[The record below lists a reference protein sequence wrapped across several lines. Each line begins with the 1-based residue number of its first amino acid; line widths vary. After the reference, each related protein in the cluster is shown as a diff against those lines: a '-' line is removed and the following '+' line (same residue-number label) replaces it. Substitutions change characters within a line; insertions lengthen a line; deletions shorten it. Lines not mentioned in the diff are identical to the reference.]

1 MRALLPLEQWLQQQ
15 MHQDVYDV
23 AQEERPPGMAFIAVL
38 LRWPD
43 MNQARLYVL
52 GFGSVGEMEASGPNQ
67 ACEKLLKLLPEWIQ
81 FVNGFHFFGAIVSVA
96 KSFPMA
102 QSWTL
107 GRHTWMVTC

>member
-1 MRALLPLEQWLQQQ
+1 
-15 MHQDVYDV
+15 
-23 AQEERPPGMAFIAVL
+23 MAFIAVL

-81 FVNGFHFFGAIVSVA
+81 FVVNPNDLLDAYRQCPNAPWKAHLNVAGFLHSKLKRWYI
-96 KSFPMA
+96 
-102 QSWTL
+102 
-107 GRHTWMVTC
+107 